1 MAEPHSATALSP
13 HTART
18 PSASYAFDSQVRCRA
33 QYHSVH
39 CNFRRLALAQPHST
53 ALIGRGIDAIRPF
66 YLAVKQPSS
75 TASSSSSSSTDN
87 PALAWTYS
95 GLAFQVQAWAD
106 VLGQRWEDLL
116 GYGSSFRVGIYLP
129 RSVDSLILMLACLKL
144 GVTMVP
150 LDVHYPPVKTIQMI
164 HSARLNSIV
173 TISPPLKAGATAAG
187 QPQAPS
193 YPSIEQLT
201 VLAQQS
207 ASNPISDL
215 VADVQLLDLGS
226 IASAAALHISDAT
239 HPQTAREL
247 NRPCACLDGAGRSS
261 PAMMNAAYLL
271 FTSGSTGLSKAVPY
285 SYLQLS
291 IHLDALRHVLPLEPS
306 DVFVPMASFCFIAHN
321 RLWLS
326 LLSGSTLLLPSDTER
341 TSILPF
347 TALLRSLH
355 DEHSLT
361 LSILDTSPAFVRML
375 MQDKQGLMA
384 ASQGGPAYLLRW
396 RRVYV
401 AGEILTWKMVRAV
414 YEAHDQYMA
423 RHNDSS
429 QLQLTNLYGT
439 TETAS
444 TSCLYTVP
452 RSADAAPQS
461 SFVPIGRPFPTVS
474 IVLLSD
480 EDQPLSP
487 SSNVVGHV
495 HVGGDRIELSAGY
508 DRDANST
515 MTRFARH
522 HQAGLAGRR
531 LFRTGDLARWVRSP
545 DGTYEL
551 ELLGRSDNMV
561 KVRGQRVELEELES
575 TLAQSEQVSHAQV
588 VAVRQD
594 VHDEEVILLAFIVP
608 TPQVVKDGL
617 INTPL
622 TFSTPQSAS
631 PLFAHS
637 SLKQAG
643 AGRMFNFPAQSNQSG
658 PVSPALS
665 SLAVPNSDQHGMPSL
680 ALDGR
685 RGSGSASSSTAS
697 SALTVASASQPVPSA
712 TAIPNVPLVP
722 LNSNSSALL
731 KLASVLRTEV
741 GRKHPFY
748 YMPKHFV
755 FVSALAQTPSGKLDR
770 QAGKAAA
777 AEWIGRR
784 KAQEEA
790 ERKEKVDEEGEDERE
805 DGNAPQPLEALNAAL
820 ALQKQLTDRADNT
833 PATRPSSQL
842 LHRYASL
849 LNTLSAMERALWGV
863 WLHVF
868 TTLTSR
874 QQVEVLQAVSSTK
887 RGTTDTEVN
896 NADDFDFFALGGDSL
911 RANQLISFLMTEP
924 SIARDMSVRQV
935 FEFPN
940 LIQMAAFLETAP
952 AAAATAAGQAAAKNE
967 SSAAAVTD
975 ASPAPALPSISGVD
989 ASGRPYVDYPMSA
1002 AQSGLW
1008 FAGALAG
1015 RPLPAHH
1022 ISQVYSVQRTGENND
1037 RINMRALETSL
1048 QFLIQRHDALRTIFP
1063 TVAGSAEPKQ
1073 RVLSAGAAT
1082 GFVPSGSAL
1091 PPLGVKVRH
1100 ETVETVQSVHRVVES
1115 IDHTT
1120 FQLDKWPL
1128 FHVTLFTVK
1137 PQMVSAMLKPITL
1150 LERASSMSERPT
1162 SPHHRTRNM
1171 PASTSFSE
1179 FADSAGSDEGVS
1191 EMYLSLT
1198 IHHLIS
1204 DGWSSGMLL
1213 RELSQCY
1220 AHFSNPNSSRR
1231 YSIATANTHPSLP
1244 NRAAMQYVQFQ
1255 ALNEAA
1261 LAADKNKQQ
1270 LAYWTRE
1277 LKDAAYL
1284 ELPTDFTRPLT
1295 RSFEGDMVHRDMPS
1309 SISSALHALTL
1320 SSRCSLFNLLLA
1332 SLQLL
1337 LSKYAQQEDVV
1348 IGTASAN
1355 RDSSS
1360 EQQVMGYCINMV
1372 ACRTTVDQRQSFLTH
1387 AKKVQNKT
1395 LELIEHGRLPFSAVV
1410 SAVQKEAGSGA
1421 VDPSRN
1427 PLFDVVLVL
1436 QNQPIRNSQ
1445 YALTSDGTV
1454 QLARV
1459 PFRASHSQ
1467 FDLAFT
1473 LEPTANK
1480 QLMLQVN
1487 YNVQIFRRESIARM
1501 VDNWLHLLHNVT
1513 ASPAVPMHQHEWISP
1528 PQRQTVLSTF
1538 NSRRTTPVPVDH
1550 PIQHYFEQHAIN
1562 TPNAL
1567 AVESWD
1573 DKWTYKQLDDKANQ
1587 VANALLSAYRIR
1599 YGVELSR
1606 DTLIG
1611 LSLDRKAG
1619 MAMPAAVMGI
1629 LKAGAAYVPLD
1640 PSFPESRLCYMVRNS
1655 ELKLILSLERMQD
1668 TLTAMFTRHNKD
1680 APADEQVPSVP
1691 VLCIDNILAADSP
1704 HPTSRPPCINGVSDL
1719 AYVIYTS
1726 GSTGQPKGVM
1736 VQHLGVINLAR
1747 FMAPWMLTHHQ
1758 KDGTKKAVVN
1768 PRCLQFSSISFDAA
1782 VYEWSTTFF
1791 AGGSLCLIPSVEHL
1805 LGEALLDTVARYGI
1819 TMLLMSASSLA
1830 AVPLNS
1836 GPNGTCRVDLSRLS
1850 FMSTGSEA
1858 LQETVLHRWM
1868 SACPAAFFNQYG
1880 PTEITVISNMCH
1892 YQPVTEFPYHNNKV
1906 IGASINNS
1914 HAYVC
1919 DEHMQPV
1926 PIGVTGELY
1935 VGGAGVTRGYL
1946 NRPDLTEQR
1955 FLPNPFISPD
1965 SEGGEWVAGVSTR
1978 TWESNRIYRTGDLV
1992 RWTVAGELE
2001 YMGRNDGQVK
2011 VRGFRIEIGEIE
2023 KRILEHR
2030 NVHTAAVVLRQEK
2043 QNGQEHPTPTL
2054 TCFFTAH
2061 QPISQEQ
2068 LPAALTDLRQHC
2080 AAALAPYMVPT
2091 YFIHQHDIEQTPTGK
2106 FDRAL
2111 LTKKDIQP
2119 YLQAL
2124 RQTKS
2129 GKSAAASKPQQSP
2142 VMASRAARQPSQSE
2156 SGLLEALRLAWS
2168 TALSIDADTLQ
2179 LTDHFFEVGG
2189 HSLLT
2194 LRLVALLPAQLQPH
2208 LALTDIFAHPT
2219 LQGQLDLLKQKVG
2232 AQANLG
2238 PPHVDG
2244 SRSRSSSDSSNGP
2257 SVGDIA
2263 VIGMAG
2269 RFPGASSVQS
2279 LWQHLTAGD
2288 ELIRTFT
2295 TEELLAA
2302 GVDEDVMAGEHYIRR
2317 FGVLGEQEADADVAP
2332 SHARS
2337 MFGFDSGFFE
2347 YSPKDAELMDPQ
2359 QRHFLEVCHQALE
2372 DAGVVPASYQRA
2384 VDQTSDGSRTTDS
2397 EPTIGVFAG
2406 CGRNTY
2412 VADYL
2417 SSTYDVSGS
2426 ASVWNALC
2434 MANDKDFLCSRVS
2447 YKLGLHGPACVIQTA
2462 CSSSLVAVH
2471 SAMASLQRGECE
2483 VALAGG
2489 VSLGAL
2495 HPQGYTYQPDH
2506 ILSPDG
2512 HCRALDASA
2521 SGTVRGQGVAVV
2533 VLKPLA
2539 LALRDRDQIYSVI
2552 KASAINNDGSSK
2564 ASYSAPNPDGQRRC
2578 IQQALR
2584 DCRPH
2589 FGPEHIQF
2597 VETHG
2602 TGTKIG
2608 DVIELTSLT
2617 KAWQRMHRRNS
2628 RRASKD
2634 SGLHASN
2641 GGLKLQYCAIGSTKT
2656 NIGHLDAAAGV
2667 TGLIKASLSVH
2678 HNLIPPSLHYT
2689 KPNPAVGMEQSPF
2702 YVAHGST
2709 KPYPAEVN
2717 VRRAAISSFGIGGT
2731 NAHVIIEQAPHD
2743 EHDAAVAVGKELHT
2757 MCWSAKSGTS
2767 GAEMAQQLLHFFKAQ
2782 QAKLNGEEA
2791 ERQLLANAAFTL
2803 QTGRTHF
2810 TQYRQAVVASD
2821 LPSLVAS
2828 LTTVAEQGTVNPTV
2842 PAPRTR
2848 GAAKATPI
2856 VFFFPGQG
2864 AHFAGMAAGLYA
2876 EDTHLHTIAD
2886 ECWQLIRSLP
2896 GLYPT
2901 LLPGVEID
2909 VMQVDSVWADTA
2921 SWLAPLALFTVEY
2934 AVCQR
2939 LRQAGVEP
2947 TAVCGHSLGHFLAAH
2962 VSGLVS
2968 LHQSLIMLLRRSHLL
2983 HTSKQATE
2991 ADHGSML
2998 SISAPVLEVN
3008 KLLADG
3014 VEVAGVNSPSN
3025 TVVAGSTA
3033 AISAL
3038 SEKCTAAGVRSIKL
3052 HTSHAFHS
3060 SFIEHIMPDYTQTLQ
3075 LMASTNI
3082 ADTGL
3087 PSCTELPA
3095 CALADTV
3102 TGTLSS
3108 GPSAFSV
3115 DYWVQHTR
3123 RAVLFQTA
3131 VTALA
3136 ATHTGSVAPVC
3147 FEVGPGRTCVTLLQQ
3162 TLDSGSVLSA
3172 DFTFTAVQTLAGFA
3186 DRRKKATKP
3195 DDATAEDGWHW
3206 RQALSVAWTKG
3217 AEVLWEQQWELDG
3230 QHSGVRKI
3238 SLPVYVFDHS
3248 RLFCTPR
3255 ARVGRQQQE
3264 LSMIFPASPAFSSI
3278 SSDGRQISGMS
3289 SAPYVETPSPMP
3301 TASQSGQLTLLS
3313 ITGQVLQAFSSALG
3327 APVQS
3332 LTADSDFFEEGGDSV
3347 SAVVL
3352 TAEINKRCQL
3362 AQLAPQS
3369 QVRTAT
3375 LLVSRTVSELAQLVW
3390 KAVEGKAADV
3400 TMDRDSKPK
3409 QLREVLMVDTS
3420 RRTALKRQNSAISP
3434 VGSFASTLRSP
3445 VSASSS
3451 MSLLSPGGLS
3461 TRSLSAFSPAHAGRQ
3476 ASQSSASA
3484 FSHLSRQFGPLYVL
3498 QWGQLP
3504 SPYLPLVLVHA
3515 VGGDILSYRNLCA
3528 HLSPQ
3533 QAVFAFRADS
3543 LDGSQPYESIQ
3554 QQAAK
3559 YLDVLQAE
3567 DGPFRGYWT
3576 VRQQMMAAVMTAGRP
3591 LTPDNE
3597 NSPTHSMSFLPVVA
3611 DEMRIALGG
3620 HSYGG
3625 LVAYEMACQLQARRH
3640 TGSGSFG
3647 RSSSNSDL
3655 PQRISVA
3662 FSASVDSPDSDS
3674 DSSARGSLSDIESRQ
3689 RSESPTD
3696 MAVPLC
3702 VQRLVLID
3710 APAPEC
3716 LPPALTDAAAVN
3728 AYIQTNRI
3736 GGAAAQPT
3744 DKPVQVSEDV
3754 VGTWLAHQKA
3764 MRDYTWP
3771 QPNAAD
3777 RQRCDEVEGTLFIR
3791 PTDRVHAD
3799 TGKTDGVGSVGTA
3812 FYTAWLDVASEGLTV
3827 SKVSGNHLSMMMQ
3840 PHVQQVAS
3848 KVAAFTTSAY

>member
-1 MAEPHSATALSP
+1 MVHMAEPHSASSAIS
-13 HTART
+13 HNART
-18 PSASYAFDSQVRCRA
+18 PSVSFAFDSQVRSSG

-39 CNFRRLALAQPHST
+39 CNFRRIALAQPTAT

-66 YLAVKQPSS
+66 YLAIKPNTPVDVSGGSS
-75 TASSSSSSSTDN
+75 MDKA
-87 PALAWTYS
+87 ALAWTYS
-95 GLAFQVQAWAD
+95 GLAFEVQAWAD
-106 VLGQRWEDLL
+106 VLGHRWEDLL
-116 GYGSSFRVGIYLP
+116 GYGSSFRVGVYLP

-164 HSARLNSIV
+164 HGARLNSIV
-173 TISPPLKAGATAAG
+173 TISPPLKRATAAG
-187 QPQAPS
+187 QPQSPS

-207 ASNPISDL
+207 ANNPISSL
-215 VADVQLLDLGS
+215 VADVQLLDLQA
-226 IASAAALHISDAT
+226 IASAAAELHRSDAT
-239 HPQTAREL
+239 RPQTARDPA
-247 NRPCACLDGAGRSS
+247 NRPCGCLDAAGRSS
-261 PAMMNAAYLL
+261 PAMMTAAYLL

-285 SYLQLS
+285 SYLQLA
-291 IHLDALRHVLPLEPS
+291 IHLDALHHVLPLEAS

-355 DEHSLT
+355 DDHKLT

-384 ASQGGPAYLLRW
+384 ATQGGPAHLLRW

-423 RHNDSS
+423 RHSGTS
-429 QLQLTNLYGT
+429 HLQLTNLYGT

-452 RSADAAPQS
+452 RSAEAAPQS

-474 IVLLSD
+474 FILLD
-480 EDQPLSP
+480 DVDQPLAP
-487 SSNVVGHV
+487 SSGVVGHV
-495 HVGGDRIELSAGY
+495 LVGGDRIELSAGY

-522 HQAGLAGRR
+522 HQAGLNGRR
-531 LFRTGDLARWVRSP
+531 FFRTGDLARWVCAP

-575 TLAQSEQVSHAQV
+575 TLTQSEQVHHAQV

-594 VHDEEVILLAFIVP
+594 VSDEEVILLAFIVP
-608 TPQVVKDGL
+608 TAQL
-617 INTPL
+617 IKEGSVTTPL
-622 TFSTPQSAS
+622 NLNTPQSAS
-631 PLFAHS
+631 PLFAHTA
-637 SLKQAG
+637 LKPG
-643 AGRMFNFPAQSNQSG
+643 GGRVFNFPAQPNHSAS
-658 PVSPALS
+658 VSPS
-665 SLAVPNSDQHGMPSL
+665 RTSLTVPTDHHGLPPF
-680 ALDGR
+680 ALDSSR
-685 RGSGSASSSTAS
+685 SPTSAPTPTTAS
-697 SALTVASASQPVPSA
+697 VPS
-712 TAIPNVPLVP
+712 VPLVP

-784 KAQEEA
+784 KVEEEV
-790 ERKEKVDEEGEDERE
+790 ERKRVEEDGEDDSA

-820 ALQKQLTDRADNT
+820 ALQKQLSS
-833 PATRPSSQL
+833 RPSTDTAHSSSVL
-842 LHRYASL
+842 LHKYAWL
-849 LNTLSAMERALWGV
+849 LHSLSAMERALWGV
-863 WLHVF
+863 WLQVF
-868 TTLTSR
+868 TSLTTR
-874 QQVEVLQAVSSTK
+874 QQVEVLQALSSSK
-887 RGTTDTEVN
+887 RGSTDTAAN

-911 RANQLISFLMTEP
+911 RANQLISILMTEP

-940 LIQMAAFLETAP
+940 LIQMAAFLDTAP
-952 AAAATAAGQAAAKNE
+952 AAAGTAAGQAAARSV
-967 SSAAAVTD
+967 SSTATSTKV
-975 ASPAPALPSISGVD
+975 SVAPALPSISGVD

-1022 ISQVYSVQRTGENND
+1022 ISQLYAVQRSGENDD
-1037 RINMRALETSL
+1037 RINLRALEVSL
-1048 QFLIQRHDALRTIFP
+1048 QYLIQRHEALRTTFP

-1073 RVLSAGAAT
+1073 RVLSAGAAA
-1082 GFVPSGSAL
+1082 SLLASAGATL

-1100 ETVETVQSVHRVVES
+1100 ETVDTVQGVHRVVES
-1115 IDHTT
+1115 IDHTP
-1120 FQLDKWPL
+1120 FQLGTWPL
-1128 FHVTLFTVK
+1128 FRVTLFTVK
-1137 PQMVSAMLKPITL
+1137 PHQASTVLPKASQA
-1150 LERASSMSERPT
+1150 LERASSHSASERQ
-1162 SPHHRTRNM
+1162 SPPQRLTRKV
-1171 PASTSFSE
+1171 
-1179 FADSAGSDEGVS
+1179 AGSSSFDESMRVTDEGVN
-1191 EMYLSLT
+1191 EMFLSLT

-1213 RELSQCY
+1213 RELAQCY

-1231 YSIATANTHPSLP
+1231 YSIASANTHPTLP
-1244 NRAAMQYVQFQ
+1244 SRASMQYIEFQ
-1255 ALNEAA
+1255 ATSEAA
-1261 LAADKNKQQ
+1261 LAPDNDKQQ
-1270 LAYWTRE
+1270 LAYWTKE

-1295 RSFEGDMVHRDMPS
+1295 RSFEGDMIHSDMPS
-1309 SISSALHALTL
+1309 AVCSALHALTL
-1320 SSRCSLFNLLLA
+1320 SSRCSLFNVLLA

-1348 IGTASAN
+1348 IGSASAN

-1395 LELIEHGRLPFSAVV
+1395 FEIIEHGRLPFSSVV
-1410 SAVQKEAGSGA
+1410 SAVQKEAGGGA

-1427 PLFDVVLVL
+1427 PLFDVALVL

-1501 VDNWLHLLHNVT
+1501 IDNWLHLLHNVT
-1513 ASPAVPMHQHEWISP
+1513 ASPNLPMCQHEWTSP
-1528 PQRQTVLSTF
+1528 EQRQTVLSTF
-1538 NSRRTTPVPVDH
+1538 NGRRTTPVPVDQ
-1550 PIQHYFEQHAIN
+1550 PIQYYFEQHAIN
-1562 TPNAL
+1562 TPDAL

-1587 VANALLSAYRIR
+1587 VANALLSAYRAK
-1599 YGVELSR
+1599 YGAELCR

-1655 ELKLILSLERMQD
+1655 DLKLILSLERMQD
-1668 TLTAMFTRHNKD
+1668 NLNAMFTRHNKV
-1680 APADEQVPSVP
+1680 APAEEQVPAVP
-1691 VLCIDNILAADSP
+1691 VLCIDSILSPGSP
-1704 HPTSRPPCINGVSDL
+1704 HPVTRPPRINTVSDL

-1758 KDGTKKAVVN
+1758 RDGTTRPVVN

-1791 AGGSLCLIPSVEHL
+1791 AGGSLCLVPSVEHI

-1892 YQPVTEFPYHNNKV
+1892 YQPVTEFPYHNNRV

-1919 DEHMQPV
+1919 DEYMQPV

-1955 FLPNPFISPD
+1955 FLPNPFISRE
-1965 SEGGEWVAGVSTR
+1965 SEDGEWVAGVSTR

-2001 YMGRNDGQVK
+2001 YIGRNDGQVK

-2023 KRILEHR
+2023 KRILEHG

-2054 TCFFTAH
+2054 TCFFTSH
-2061 QPISQEQ
+2061 QPISHEQ
-2068 LPAALTDLRQHC
+2068 LPSALTDLRQHC

-2091 YFIHQHDIEQTPTGK
+2091 YFIHQQDIEQTPTGK

-2119 YLQAL
+2119 YLHAL
-2124 RQTKS
+2124 RQTMS
-2129 GKSAAASKPQQSP
+2129 GKSAAASKPLSSP
-2142 VMASRAARQPSQSE
+2142 ISFSKPVRKPSQSE
-2156 SGLLEALRLAWS
+2156 SGLLAVLKVAWS
-2168 TALSIDADTLQ
+2168 TALSINADTLQ
-2179 LTDHFFEVGG
+2179 LTDHFFEIGG

-2194 LRLVALLPAQLQPH
+2194 IRLVALLPTHLQPH
-2208 LALTDIFAHPT
+2208 LALADIFSHPT
-2219 LQGQLDLLKQKVG
+2219 LQGQFDLLKQRVG
-2232 AQANLG
+2232 AQADIQLSPADG
-2238 PPHVDG
+2238 LG
-2244 SRSRSSSDSSNGP
+2244 SRGSSATSSGAI
-2257 SVGDIA
+2257 VGDVA

-2269 RFPGASSVQS
+2269 RFPGASTVQS

-2295 TEELLAA
+2295 PEELLAA
-2302 GVDEDVMAGEHYIRR
+2302 GVDEEVMAGEHYIRR
-2317 FGVLGEQEADADVAP
+2317 FGVLGEQEAGDVAS

-2337 MFGFDSGFFE
+2337 MFGFDSAFFE

-2372 DAGVVPASYQRA
+2372 DAGVVPASYQRS
-2384 VDQTSDGSRTTDS
+2384 VDQTADAARSVDS

-2471 SAMASLQRGECE
+2471 SAIASLQRGECE

-2512 HCRALDASA
+2512 HCRALDAAA

-2589 FGPEHIQF
+2589 FGPEHIRY
-2597 VETHG
+2597 VEAHG

-2628 RRASKD
+2628 RRASKE
-2634 SGLHASN
+2634 GGINVSN
-2641 GGLKLQYCAIGSTKT
+2641 GGLKLQYCAIGSAKT

-2689 KPNPAVGMEQSPF
+2689 KPNPAVGMEHSPF
-2702 YVAHGST
+2702 YVAHGDT
-2709 KPYPAEVN
+2709 KPYPTDVL
-2717 VRRAAISSFGIGGT
+2717 VRRAAVSSFGIGGT
-2731 NAHVIIEQAPHD
+2731 NAHVIIEQAPKDDH
-2743 EHDAAVAVGKELHT
+2743 EMLAAATVRELHT
-2757 MCWSAKSGTS
+2757 VCWSAKSITS
-2767 GAEMAQQLLHFFKAQ
+2767 GAEMSLQLLTFFKSQ
-2782 QAKLNGEEA
+2782 LGKLSGEQAEV
-2791 ERQLLANAAFTL
+2791 QLLANTAFTL

-2810 TQYRQAVVASD
+2810 TQYRQALVASD
-2821 LPSLVAS
+2821 MATLIAS
-2828 LTTVAEQGTVNPTV
+2828 LSAVVERDAANPALS
-2842 PAPRTR
+2842 APRSR
-2848 GAAKATPI
+2848 AAVKVTPV

-2864 AHFAGMAAGLYA
+2864 SHFAGMAAGLYG
-2876 EDTHLHTIAD
+2876 EDSYFRTVTD
-2886 ECWQLIRSLP
+2886 DCWQLIRSLP

-2901 LLPGVEID
+2901 LLPGVEIG
-2909 VMQVDSVWADTA
+2909 VEQVDGVWADTA
-2921 SWLAPLALFTVEY
+2921 SWLAPLGLFTLEY
-2934 AVCQR
+2934 AVCQC
-2939 LRQAGVEP
+2939 LRHAGVEP
-2947 TAVCGHSLGHFLAAH
+2947 TAVCGHSLGHLLAAH
-2962 VSGLVS
+2962 VAGLVS
-2968 LHQSLIMLLRRSHLL
+2968 LHQSLIILLRRSHLL
-2983 HTSKQATE
+2983 HTSKQAAD
-2991 ADHGSML
+2991 ADHGCML
-2998 SISAPVLEVN
+2998 SVSAPVDEVSR
-3008 KLLADG
+3008 LLAGD

-3033 AISAL
+3033 AIQAL
-3038 SEKCTAAGVRSIKL
+3038 SEQCTAAGIRSIKL

-3060 SFIEHIMPDYTQTLQ
+3060 TFIEHIMADYTQTLQ
-3075 LMASTNI
+3075 QMANTDI

-3087 PSCTELPA
+3087 VSCTDMTA
-3095 CALADTV
+3095 CTLADTV

-3108 GPSAFSV
+3108 GPAPFSV
-3115 DYWVQHTR
+3115 EYWVKHTR

-3131 VTALA
+3131 VAALA
-3136 ATHTGSVAPVC
+3136 ATQTGSVAPVC
-3147 FEVGPGRTCVTLLQQ
+3147 FEMGPGRTCVTLLQQ
-3162 TLDSGSVLSA
+3162 TLDSGSVLSPHFA
-3172 DFTFTAVQTLAGFA
+3172 FTAVQTLAGFT

-3195 DDATAEDGWHW
+3195 DDVTAEDGWHW
-3206 RQALSVAWTKG
+3206 RMALSTAWTKG
-3217 AEVLWEQQWELDG
+3217 VEVQWEQQWELDG
-3230 QHSGVRKI
+3230 LRSSVRKI

-3255 ARVGRQQQE
+3255 ARNGRLQQE
-3264 LSMIFPASPAFSSI
+3264 LNMIFPASPAMSSI
-3278 SSDGRQISGMS
+3278 SHDGRQVSAMS
-3289 SAPYVETPSPMP
+3289 NVSCVEIPSPLP
-3301 TASQSGQLTLLS
+3301 PPSESDQPSLLS
-3313 ITGQVLQAFSSALG
+3313 VTGHVLEAFSSALG

-3332 LTADSDFFEEGGDSV
+3332 LSAESDFFEEGGDSV

-3352 TAEINKRCQL
+3352 TAEINKRCHL

-3375 LLVSRTVSELAQLVW
+3375 LLLSRTVSELAQLVW
-3390 KAVEGKAADV
+3390 KAVEGKSVEGEAKAKPL
-3400 TMDRDSKPK
+3400 RDM
-3409 QLREVLMVDTS
+3409 LVVDTS
-3420 RRTALKRQNSAISP
+3420 RRAGLKRIGSAISP

-3445 VSASSS
+3445 TSASSTL
-3451 MSLLSPGGLS
+3451 SLLSPIANS
-3461 TRSLSAFSPAHAGRQ
+3461 TRSLSASPTNTVRQ
-3476 ASQSSASA
+3476 ASQSSAAA
-3484 FSHLSRQFGPLYVL
+3484 FAHLPRQFGPLYVL

-3504 SPYLPLVLVHA
+3504 SAYLPLVLIHA

-3543 LDGSQPYESIQ
+3543 LDGGRPYESIQ
-3554 QQAAK
+3554 QLATK

-3567 DGPFRGYWT
+3567 DGPFKGYWT
-3576 VRQQMMAAVMTAGRP
+3576 VRQSAMTATMTASRP
-3591 LTPDNE
+3591 LTPDHE
-3597 NSPTHSMSFLPVVA
+3597 LSPTQSMSFLPVVS
-3611 DEMRIALGG
+3611 DEMKIALGG
-3620 HSYGG
+3620 HSFGG
-3625 LVAYEMACQLQARRH
+3625 LVAYEMACQLQAKRRF
-3640 TGSGSFG
+3640 GASFS
-3647 RSSSNSDL
+3647 RSSSNSDSL
-3655 PQRISVA
+3655 PQQSPD
-3662 FSASVDSPDSDS
+3662 FPDSDS
-3674 DSSARGSLSDIESRQ
+3674 DVVGRGSISDPESSPPRP
-3689 RSESPTD
+3689 ESPND
-3696 MAVPLC
+3696 CYVPLY

-3716 LPPALTDAAAVN
+3716 LPPALTDAAAVS

-3736 GGAAAQPT
+3736 GGAAAQPG
-3744 DKPVQVSEDV
+3744 DKPVQVGENV
-3754 VGTWLAHQKA
+3754 VNTWLAHQKG
-3764 MRDYTWP
+3764 MRDYIWP
-3771 QPNAAD
+3771 QLNAVD

-3791 PTDRVHAD
+3791 PTDRVHTEA
-3799 TGKTDGVGSVGTA
+3799 GAGEGVGSVGTS

-3827 SKVSGNHLSMMMQ
+3827 SKVSGNHLSMMMP

-3848 KVAAFTTSAY
+3848 KVAAFTTAVY

>member
-1 MAEPHSATALSP
+1 MANASEPHSAGLVSP
-13 HTART
+13 HSART
-18 PSASYAFDSQVRCRA
+18 PSVSFAFDSQVRA
-33 QYHSVH
+33 SGQYHSVH
-39 CNFRRLALAQPHST
+39 CNFRRMAAAQPNAT

-66 YLAVKQPSS
+66 YLAVKKAAPTDAAAS
-75 TASSSSSSSTDN
+75 TVSDSENA
-87 PALAWTYS
+87 ALAWTYS
-95 GLAFQVQAWAD
+95 GLAFQVQAWSD
-106 VLGQRWEDLL
+106 VLGRRWEDLL
-116 GYGSSFRVGIYLP
+116 GYGTSFRVGVYLP

-173 TISPPLKAGATAAG
+173 TISPPLKGAAAAG
-187 QPQAPS
+187 QPQSPS

-207 ASNPISDL
+207 ASNPISNL
-215 VADVQLLDLGS
+215 VADVQLLDLQS
-226 IASAAALHISDAT
+226 IASAAADLYKADGT
-239 HPQTAREL
+239 QPQTARDPA
-247 NRPCACLDGAGRSS
+247 NRPCGCLDAAGRSS
-261 PAMMNAAYLL
+261 PAMMTAAYLL

-291 IHLDALRHVLPLEPS
+291 IHLDALRHVLPLQS
-306 DVFVPMASFCFIAHN
+306 TDVFVPMASFCFIAHN

-355 DEHSLT
+355 DDHNLT

-384 ASQGGPAYLLRW
+384 ASQSGPAYLLRW

-423 RHNDSS
+423 RHNSES

-452 RSADAAPQS
+452 RSAEAAPQS

-474 IVLLSD
+474 FVLLDD
-480 EDQPLSP
+480 EDQPLAP
-487 SSNVVGHV
+487 SSGVVGHV
-495 HVGGDRIELSAGY
+495 LVGGDRIELSAGY

-522 HQAGLAGRR
+522 HQGGLDGRR
-531 LFRTGDLARWVRSP
+531 FFRTGDLARWVCAP
-545 DGTYEL
+545 DGTYEM

-575 TLAQSEQVSHAQV
+575 TLTQSEQVHHAQV
-588 VAVRQD
+588 VAVRQE
-594 VHDEEVILLAFIVP
+594 VSDEEVILLAFIVP
-608 TPQVVKDGL
+608 TAQL
-617 INTPL
+617 IKEGSVNTPL

-637 SLKQAG
+637 SMKQNAG
-643 AGRMFNFPAQSNQSG
+643 GRVFNFPSQPIQSPSA
-658 PVSPALS
+658 SPALS
-665 SLAVPNSDQHGMPSL
+665 SLTVPSNEHHGVPSL
-680 ALDGR
+680 ALDSR
-685 RGSGSASSSTAS
+685 RSSTSGTSQAAAS
-697 SALTVASASQPVPSA
+697 VPTVPS
-712 TAIPNVPLVP
+712 VPLVP

-731 KLASVLRTEV
+731 KLASVLRAEV

-777 AEWIGRR
+777 AEWIARR
-784 KAQEEA
+784 KQQEEA
-790 ERKEKVDEEGEDERE
+790 ERKEKVDDEGEDDLA
-805 DGNAPQPLEALNAAL
+805 DGNTRQPLDALNAAL
-820 ALQKQLTDRADNT
+820 ALQKQLSDKANTDT
-833 PATRPSSQL
+833 KRPSSQL
-842 LHRYASL
+842 LHKYASL
-849 LNTLSAMERALWGV
+849 LNTLSTMERALWGV

-868 TTLTSR
+868 TTLTTR
-874 QQVEVLQAVSSTK
+874 QQVEVLQAVTSTK

-911 RANQLISFLMTEP
+911 RANQLISILMTEA

-940 LIQMAAFLETAP
+940 LIQMAAFMETAP
-952 AAAATAAGQAAAKNE
+952 AAAVTAAGQAAAKTV
-967 SSAAAVTD
+967 SSAATNALV
-975 ASPAPALPSISGVD
+975 APAPALPSMSGVD

-1008 FAGALAG
+1008 FAAALAG

-1022 ISQVYSVQRTGENND
+1022 ISQVYSVQRSGENND
-1037 RINMRALETSL
+1037 RINIRALEVSL
-1048 QFLIQRHDALRTIFP
+1048 QYLIQRHDALRTIFP

-1082 GFVPSGSAL
+1082 GFQATGAAL
-1091 PPLGVKVRH
+1091 PPLVVKVRH
-1100 ETVETVQSVHRVVES
+1100 EIVDTVQSVHRVVES
-1115 IDHTT
+1115 IDHTPFELHT
-1120 FQLDKWPL
+1120 WPL

-1137 PQMVSAMLKPITL
+1137 SQQTGALSQPFPQVQAP
-1150 LERASSMSERPT
+1150 LERSSSASGSIERHT
-1162 SPHHRTRNM
+1162 SLLRRTRKLG
-1171 PASTSFSE
+1171 PHSSSFSPE
-1179 FADSAGSDEGVS
+1179 VAGTSGADEGVN
-1191 EMYLSLT
+1191 EMFLSLT

-1213 RELSQCY
+1213 RELAQCY

-1231 YSIATANTHPSLP
+1231 FSIAASNTHPSLP
-1244 NRAAMQYVQFQ
+1244 NRPSMQYVEFQ
-1255 ALNEAA
+1255 ATNEAA
-1261 LAADKNKQQ
+1261 LAADKDKQQ
-1270 LAYWTRE
+1270 LAYWTKE

-1295 RSFEGDMVHRDMPS
+1295 RSFEGDMIHRDVPS

-1372 ACRTTVDQRQSFLTH
+1372 ACRTTVDQRQSFLSH

-1395 LELIEHGRLPFSAVV
+1395 FEIIEHGRIPFSSVV
-1410 SAVQKEAGSGA
+1410 SAVTKEAGGA
-1421 VDPSRN
+1421 VDSSRN
-1427 PLFDVVLVL
+1427 PLFDVALVL

-1454 QLARV
+1454 HLARV

-1473 LEPTANK
+1473 LEPAANK
-1480 QLMLQVN
+1480 QLTLQVN
-1487 YNVQIFRRESIARM
+1487 YNVQIFRRETIARM
-1501 VDNWLHLLHNVT
+1501 IDNWLHLLTNVT
-1513 ASPAVPMHQHEWISP
+1513 ASPNVPMCQHEWVSP
-1528 PQRQTVLSTF
+1528 SQRQTVLSTF
-1538 NSRRTTPVPVDH
+1538 NSRRTTPVPVDQ
-1550 PIQHYFEQHAIN
+1550 PLQYYFEQHAIN

-1587 VANALLSAYRIR
+1587 VANALLSAYRAR
-1599 YGVELSR
+1599 YGVELGR

-1655 ELKLILSLERMQD
+1655 DLKLILSLERMQD
-1668 TLTAMFTRHNKD
+1668 NLNAMFSRHNKT
-1680 APADEQVPSVP
+1680 APVEEQVPAVP
-1691 VLCIDNILAADSP
+1691 VLCIDSILSPNSP
-1704 HPTSRPPCINGVSDL
+1704 HSTTRPPRINTVSDL

-1791 AGGSLCLIPSVEHL
+1791 AGGSLCLVPSVEHL

-1836 GPNGTCRVDLSRLS
+1836 GPNGTCRVDLSKLS

-1955 FLPNPFISPD
+1955 FLPNPFISRE
-1965 SEGGEWVAGVSTR
+1965 SEGGEWVAGVSTK

-2023 KRILEHR
+2023 KRILEHS

-2054 TCFFTAH
+2054 TCFYTSH
-2061 QPISQEQ
+2061 QPITQEQ
-2068 LPAALTDLRQHC
+2068 LPAAIVDLRQHC

-2091 YFIHQHDIEQTPTGK
+2091 YFIHQQDIEQTPTGK

-2124 RQTKS
+2124 RQSKGS
-2129 GKSAAASKPQQSP
+2129 KPAAASKPQSSP
-2142 VMASRAARQPSQSE
+2142 VMASKQIRATSSQSE
-2156 SGLLEALRLAWS
+2156 SALLQALKVAWS

-2208 LALTDIFAHPT
+2208 LALADIFSHPT
-2219 LQGQLDLLKQKVG
+2219 LQGQFDLLKQKVG
-2232 AQANLG
+2232 AQLDVPHSHADG
-2238 PPHVDG
+2238 P
-2244 SRSRSSSDSSNGP
+2244 RSRSSSASSAGAR
-2257 SVGDIA
+2257 VGDIA

-2295 TEELLAA
+2295 PEELLAA
-2302 GVDEDVMAGEHYIRR
+2302 GVDEEVMSGENYIRR
-2317 FGVLGEQEADADVAP
+2317 FGVLGEQESGADVAN

-2372 DAGVVPASYQRA
+2372 DAGVVPATYQRA
-2384 VDQTSDGSRTTDS
+2384 VETNDPARSMDS

-2412 VADYL
+2412 MADYL

-2426 ASVWNALC
+2426 ASVWNTLC

-2471 SAMASLQRGECE
+2471 SAIASLQRGECE

-2521 SGTVRGQGVAVV
+2521 SGTVRGQGAAVV
-2533 VLKPLA
+2533 VLKPLE

-2584 DCRPH
+2584 DCRPT
-2589 FGPEHIQF
+2589 FGPEHIQY

-2628 RRASKD
+2628 RRASKE
-2634 SGLHASN
+2634 SGINVSN
-2641 GGLKLQYCAIGSTKT
+2641 GGLKLQYCAVGSAKT

-2702 YVAHGST
+2702 YVAHGNT
-2709 KPYPAEVN
+2709 KPYPADAN
-2717 VRRAAISSFGIGGT
+2717 IRRAAISSFGIGGT
-2731 NAHVIIEQAPHD
+2731 NAHVIIEQAPKD
-2743 EHDAAVAVGKELHT
+2743 DQEMAAPVAKELHT
-2757 MCWSAKSGTS
+2757 ICWSAKSAAS
-2767 GAEMAQQLLHFFKAQ
+2767 GAQMAQQMLDFFETQ
-2782 QAKLNGEEA
+2782 QDKLDGEEA
-2791 ERQLLANAAFTL
+2791 QIQLLANAAFTL
-2803 QTGRTHF
+2803 QTGRSHF
-2810 TQYRQAVVASD
+2810 TQFRQAVVASD
-2821 LPSLVAS
+2821 FPSLVAS
-2828 LTTVAEQGTVNPTV
+2828 LRSLVEQNATSPTLS
-2842 PAPRTR
+2842 APRSR
-2848 GAAKATPI
+2848 AAAKVTPV

-2864 AHFAGMAAGLYA
+2864 SHFAGMAAGLYA
-2876 EDTHLHTIAD
+2876 EDTHFRAIAD

-2896 GLYPT
+2896 GLYPA
-2901 LLPGVEID
+2901 LLPGVE
-2909 VMQVDSVWADTA
+2909 VVLEQANGVWSDTA
-2921 SWLAPLALFTVEY
+2921 SWLAPLGLFTLEY

-2939 LRQAGVEP
+2939 LRQMGVEP

-2962 VSGLVS
+2962 VAGLVS
-2968 LHQSLIMLLRRSHLL
+2968 LQQSLIMLLRRSHLL
-2983 HTSKQATE
+2983 HNSKQAAD

-2998 SISAPVLEVN
+2998 SISASVAEVN
-3008 KLLADG
+3008 KLLADD

-3033 AISAL
+3033 AIQAL
-3038 SEKCTAAGVRSIKL
+3038 SEKCTAAGVRSVKL

-3060 SFIEHIMPDYTQTLQ
+3060 SFIDHIMSAYTETLQ
-3075 LMASTNI
+3075 LMANMTISES
-3082 ADTGL
+3082 GL
-3087 PSCTELPA
+3087 SSCSELSA
-3095 CALADTV
+3095 CTLADTV
-3102 TGTLSS
+3102 TGALSS
-3108 GPSAFSV
+3108 GPAAFSV
-3115 DYWVQHTR
+3115 DYWVKHTR

-3131 VTALA
+3131 VSALA
-3136 ATHTGSVAPVC
+3136 ATQKGNVAPVC
-3147 FEVGPGRTCVTLLQQ
+3147 FEMGPGRTCVTLLQQ
-3162 TLDSGSVLSA
+3162 TMDNGSALPA
-3172 DFTFTAVQTLAGFA
+3172 DFTFTGVQTLAGFT

-3195 DDATAEDGWHW
+3195 DDVTAEDGWHW
-3206 RQALSVAWTKG
+3206 RKALSVGWTKG
-3217 AEVLWEQQWELDG
+3217 VEVHWEQQWELESA
-3230 QHSGVRKI
+3230 HSSVRKI
-3238 SLPVYVFDHS
+3238 SMPVYAFDHS

-3264 LSMIFPASPAFSSI
+3264 LSMTFPTSPAMSMSTI
-3278 SSDGRQISGMS
+3278 SVSTDGRQMSAMS
-3289 SAPYVETPSPMP
+3289 SAPYIETPSPMP
-3301 TASQSGQLTLLS
+3301 APAHSDQLSLLS
-3313 ITGQVLQAFSSALG
+3313 ITGHILQAFSSALG
-3327 APVQS
+3327 APMQS
-3332 LTADSDFFEEGGDSV
+3332 LSADSDFFEEGGDSV

-3362 AQLAPQS
+3362 TQIAPQS

-3375 LLVSRTVSELAQLVW
+3375 LLVTRTVSELAQLVW
-3390 KAVEGKAADV
+3390 KAVEGKTAELADGEAKKPL
-3400 TMDRDSKPK
+3400 RDM
-3409 QLREVLMVDTS
+3409 LVVDTS
-3420 RRTALKRQNSAISP
+3420 RRIALKRVNSGISP
-3434 VGSFASTLRSP
+3434 GGSFASTLRSP
-3445 VSASSS
+3445 VSGSSS
-3451 MSLLSPGGLS
+3451 MSLLSPGAFS
-3461 TRSLSAFSPAHAGRQ
+3461 QRSLTYSPKEAARQ
-3476 ASQSSASA
+3476 ASASGVFA
-3484 FSHLSRQFGPLYVL
+3484 HLSRQFGPLYVL
-3498 QWGQLP
+3498 QWGQVP

-3543 LDGSQPYESIQ
+3543 LDGGEPYESIPQ
-3554 QQAAK
+3554 MAAK

-3567 DGPFRGYWT
+3567 DGPFRGYWA
-3576 VRQQMMAAVMTAGRP
+3576 VRQNALLAAMPTGRP
-3591 LTPDNE
+3591 LTPDSE
-3597 NSPTHSMSFLPVVA
+3597 LSPTHTMSFLPVLS

-3620 HSYGG
+3620 HSFGG
-3625 LVAYEMACQLQARRH
+3625 LVAYEMACQLQAKRRAIS
-3640 TGSGSFG
+3640 TSFS
-3647 RSSSNSDL
+3647 RSSSNTDSP
-3655 PQRISVA
+3655 PQRLS
-3662 FSASVDSPDSDS
+3662 SAASPSPDFADSDS
-3674 DSSARGSLSDIESRQ
+3674 DSVRGSLSDVESLPPRA
-3689 RSESPTD
+3689 ESPTD
-3696 MAVPLC
+3696 MSFPLC

-3716 LPPALTDAAAVN
+3716 LPPALEDAAAVN
-3728 AYIQTNRI
+3728 AYIHTNRI
-3736 GGAAAQPT
+3736 GGAAPQPG
-3744 DKPVQVSEDV
+3744 DKPVQVSETV
-3754 VGTWLAHQKA
+3754 VNTWLAHQKG
-3764 MRDYTWP
+3764 MREYSWP
-3771 QPNAAD
+3771 QPNALD
-3777 RQRCDEVEGTLFIR
+3777 RQRCDEVEGTLFVR
-3791 PTDRVHAD
+3791 PTDRVQTD
-3799 TGKTDGVGSVGTA
+3799 SGKGEGMGSVGTA
-3812 FYTAWLDVASEGLTV
+3812 FYTAWLDVSSEGLTV
-3827 SKVSGNHLSMMMQ
+3827 SKVTGNHLSMMMP
-3840 PHVQQVAS
+3840 PHVQQVAN
-3848 KVAAFTTSAY
+3848 KVAAFTTAAY